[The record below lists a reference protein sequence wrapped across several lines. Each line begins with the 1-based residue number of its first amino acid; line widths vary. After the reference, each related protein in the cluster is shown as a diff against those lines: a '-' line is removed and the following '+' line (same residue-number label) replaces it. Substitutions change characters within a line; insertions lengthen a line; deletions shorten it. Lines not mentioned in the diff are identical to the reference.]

1 MEKDIPVIIKI
12 VTQADEQCIPYGDAD
27 GREDYVSGIALS
39 AGASHEGYVSTADGD
54 DSPHTDGESAPIAKG
69 AVGCQDGFLA
79 GRKPGH
85 DLFQQGRTAIAANG
99 IGETGAR
106 QTSGAAI
113 EDKKGQRKTD
123 TRPKGA
129 GKGEDEFAGDGKA
142 CVFQCDEKDDGR
154 CAIRFDPL

>member
-12 VTQADEQCIPYGDAD
+12 VTQTDEQCIPYCDAD
-27 GREDYVSGIALS
+27 GRENHISGIALS
-39 AGASHEGYVSTADGD
+39 ACPGYEGYVSPADGD
-54 DSPHTDGESAPIAKG
+54 DSPHADGEPAPVAKG
-69 AVGCQDGFLA
+69 AVGCQDWLLT

-106 QTSGAAI
+106 QTSGAAV
-113 EDKKGQRKTD
+113 EDKKGQGKTD
-123 TRPKGA
+123 TRSKGA

-142 CVFQCDEKDDGR
+142 CV
-154 CAIRFDPL
+154 L